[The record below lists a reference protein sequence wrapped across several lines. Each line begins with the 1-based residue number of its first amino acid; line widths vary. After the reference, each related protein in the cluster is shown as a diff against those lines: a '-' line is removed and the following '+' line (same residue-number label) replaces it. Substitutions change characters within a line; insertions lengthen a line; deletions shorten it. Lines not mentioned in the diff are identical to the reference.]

1 MDSRTKKR
9 GFTRIAL
16 LVVVA
21 IIAILLAVLVVA
33 VQRRREEARRTQC
46 IDNMKTIGIAMHNF
60 HSTQQHFPGS
70 GQVTSTGGGA
80 VTVGGW
86 SFLVMLWPYIE
97 QGQLYHTLQISGD
110 PTDPEGSR
118 TRRI

>member
-70 GQVTSTGGGA
+70 GQVTSTGGGCRHRGRLELPGPSCA
-80 VTVGGW
+80 VHRDERYV
-86 SFLVMLWPYIE
+86 LP
-97 QGQLYHTLQISGD
+97 ISN
-110 PTDPEGSR
+110 
-118 TRRI
+118 